1 MHYKWYI
8 IHSITSHSF
17 DTQLHFNL
25 CNLSCFRLK
34 GFGNKDDGTGGYH
47 YPNILQEVEL
57 KYVTDADCKAA
68 WSPLG
73 LSIEPS
79 MMCASNTGK
88 AACFGDDG
96 NALFDAIENVLVGVI
111 SFGFFD
117 GSVPVIFSR
126 IANQWQWTWIQTTIC
141 AVPIT
146 RIQNRI
152 FAQNHPLRIH
162 HQENVPLVP
171 QKSRQ
176 TFVCSFV
183 RPLLLSFEK
192 KNIHAAVAT
201 TFGTYYRTDDS
212 NVWSL
217 SIIIVFSR
225 KSEFSSNME
234 CPYFGET

>member
-1 MHYKWYI
+1 M
-8 IHSITSHSF
+8 
-17 DTQLHFNL
+17 
-25 CNLSCFRLK
+25 
-34 GFGNKDDGTGGYH
+34 
-47 YPNILQEVEL
+47 LQEVKL
-57 KYVTDADCKAA
+57 KYVTNAVCKAA
-68 WSPLG
+68 WSPFG
-73 LSIEPS
+73 RSILPS
-79 MMCASNTGK
+79 MMCATDTGK
-88 AACFGDDG
+88 GVCYGDEG
-96 NALFDAIENVLVGVI
+96 GPLFDATKNVLVGII
-111 SFGFFD
+111 SFGFCD
-117 GSVPVIFSR
+117 GSLPAVFSR

-212 NVWSL
+212 NV
-217 SIIIVFSR
+217 
-225 KSEFSSNME
+225 
-234 CPYFGET
+234 

>member
-1 MHYKWYI
+1 MEHFLFSVERVWSYKQ
-8 IHSITSHSF
+8 
-17 DTQLHFNL
+17 D
-25 CNLSCFRLK
+25 
-34 GFGNKDDGTGGYH
+34 GNGGY
-47 YPNILQEVEL
+47 YFPNVLQEVEL
-57 KYVTDADCKAA
+57 KYVTEAVCSAI
-68 WSPLG
+68 WSPRG
-73 LSIEPS
+73 VSIFPS
-79 MMCASNTGK
+79 MMCAYDTGK
-88 AACFGDDG
+88 TPCDRDWGG
-96 NALFDAIENVLVGVI
+96 PLFDATEKVLVGIV
-111 SFGFFD
+111 GNYNGCD

-126 IANQWQWTWIQTTIC
+126 IANQWSWIQTTIC

-212 NVWSL
+212 NV
-217 SIIIVFSR
+217 
-225 KSEFSSNME
+225 
-234 CPYFGET
+234 

>member
-1 MHYKWYI
+1 MEHFLFSVERVWSYKQ
-8 IHSITSHSF
+8 
-17 DTQLHFNL
+17 D
-25 CNLSCFRLK
+25 
-34 GFGNKDDGTGGYH
+34 GNGGY
-47 YPNILQEVEL
+47 YFPNVLQEVEL
-57 KYVTDADCKAA
+57 KYVTEAVCSAI
-68 WSPLG
+68 WSPRG
-73 LSIEPS
+73 VSIFPS
-79 MMCASNTGK
+79 MMCAYDTGK
-88 AACFGDDG
+88 TPCDRDWGG
-96 NALFDAIENVLVGVI
+96 PLFDATEKVLVGIV
-111 SFGFFD
+111 GNYNGFD

-212 NVWSL
+212 NV
-217 SIIIVFSR
+217 
-225 KSEFSSNME
+225 
-234 CPYFGET
+234 